1 MTRQATDLLRTLI
14 ATPSVSRDENA
25 AADVVEAFLRDH
37 GVRTRRYANNI
48 VALPER
54 FVPGLPVLMLNS
66 HIDTVRPAPSYS
78 FDPFVPFEE
87 NGRLYGLGS
96 NDAGASVVSLI
107 AAFLR
112 LRGENLPLN
121 LLLALSAEEEVG
133 GENGMRLLLPSLAAD
148 GIVPDMAIVGEPTGM
163 QPAIA
168 ERGLVV
174 LDCVTRGITGHAA
187 RPEGVNAIYRAIDD
201 ISLLRGFR
209 FGKESETLGPVRISV
224 TMIEAG
230 RQHNVVPDECRWV
243 ADIRTTDAYS
253 NEETVRILQE
263 AVSCHSVLTPRST
276 RIRASVIDPGH
287 PLVRAASEMGLT
299 PFISPTTSDMSLMH
313 GIPSLKIG
321 PGDSARSHSA
331 DEFILIDEI
340 EQAISLYPKLIRKC
354 SNETLGQGF

>member
-1 MTRQATDLLRTLI
+1 
-14 ATPSVSRDENA
+14 
-25 AADVVEAFLRDH
+25 
-37 GVRTRRYANNI
+37 
-48 VALPER
+48 
-54 FVPGLPVLMLNS
+54 
-66 HIDTVRPAPSYS
+66 
-78 FDPFVPFEE
+78 
-87 NGRLYGLGS
+87 
-96 NDAGASVVSLI
+96 
-107 AAFLR
+107 
-112 LRGENLPLN
+112 
-121 LLLALSAEEEVG
+121 
-133 GENGMRLLLPSLAAD
+133 MRLLLPSLAAD

-209 FGKESETLGPVRISV
+209 FGNESETLGPVRISV

-263 AVSCHSVLTPRST
+263 AVSRHSVLTPRST

-299 PFISPTTSDMSLMH
+299 PFILPHHLRHVADARHTIAQDRSGGFRPLPLRRRVHSHRRDRA
-313 GIPSLKIG
+313 
-321 PGDSARSHSA
+321 GD
-331 DEFILIDEI
+331 IV
-340 EQAISLYPKLIRKC
+340 IS
-354 SNETLGQGF
+354 ETNKKMFK